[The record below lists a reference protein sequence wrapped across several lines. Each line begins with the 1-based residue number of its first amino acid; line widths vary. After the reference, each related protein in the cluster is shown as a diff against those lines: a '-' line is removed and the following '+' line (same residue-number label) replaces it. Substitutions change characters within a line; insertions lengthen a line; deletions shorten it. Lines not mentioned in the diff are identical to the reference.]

1 MNSQRPEQQLVSAH
15 RVKPVKT
22 AAVRLKKGLRLKLV
36 LFQVCSCDQ
45 CKPTKG
51 NLTKNSRKCLSG
63 RMKLLRVTEALVET
77 ISSSNTSLC
86 QHLTQILVSAAVCK
100 LNVSGWGLNQQLCRA
115 CSDCSCQTHS
125 ERAALFLLQWVRRC
139 SGLQWWHY
147 TDFYIC
153 QLIRYKIWTLGF
165 QSMLKLWMHQPN
177 EKTEYKIQTIQTEVK
192 FQMSK

>member
-125 ERAALFLLQWVRRC
+125 EGSFVLAAVSKKMFRSSVVALHWLLHLSAYQVQN
-139 SGLQWWHY
+139 LN
-147 TDFYIC
+147 T
-153 QLIRYKIWTLGF
+153 GF
-165 QSMLKLWMHQPN
+165 SKYVKAVNAPTKW
-177 EKTEYKIQTIQTEVK
+177 KTEYKIQTEVK